1 MQRIQNKIGV
11 IIATSLNR
19 IDLLFSRAVKSVLE
33 QNYKPD
39 YLLIVD
45 DNSDEKISEEI
56 EKTIIL
62 LKEKETFTQ
71 VFYSKNLRTK
81 GMSGTGTWNTGF
93 DFYKSI
99 MNESDY
105 VAILDDDDSWEPEYL
120 ELCAFCIENEKPDQ
134 IIGFIKRT
142 DCYEANIFTSQELCI
157 EKFLTGNPGVQG
169 SNMFFR
175 LSTIIQ
181 SCGFDE
187 TLASCT
193 DRDFMLNILI
203 NCKNHKVSFLNKVL
217 VNHFAAPGSVTYNPK
232 KKIPGLDS
240 FYCHVM
246 YFDILDVV
254 SLYAEELKKS
264 PFELW
269 RKKE

>member
-71 VFYSKNLRTK
+71 VFYSKNLRNK
-81 GMSGTGTWNTGF
+81 GMSGTGAWNTGF

-105 VAILDDDDSWEPEYL
+105 VAILDDDDSWEPKYL

-142 DCYEANIFTSQELCI
+142 DCYEANIFTSQELFI
-157 EKFLTGNPGVQG
+157 FYMEFHR
-169 SNMFFR
+169 FR
-175 LSTIIQ
+175 SHT
-181 SCGFDE
+181 
-187 TLASCT
+187 
-193 DRDFMLNILI
+193 
-203 NCKNHKVSFLNKVL
+203 
-217 VNHFAAPGSVTYNPK
+217 
-232 KKIPGLDS
+232 
-240 FYCHVM
+240 
-246 YFDILDVV
+246 
-254 SLYAEELKKS
+254 
-264 PFELW
+264 
-269 RKKE
+269 

>member
-19 IDLLFSRAVKSVLE
+19 IHLLFSRAVKSVLE

-62 LKEKETFTQ
+62 LKGNETFTQ
-71 VFYSKNLRTK
+71 VFYSKNLRNK
-81 GMSGTGTWNTGF
+81 GMSGTGAWNTGF

-105 VAILDDDDSWEPEYL
+105 VAILDDDDSWEPKYL
-120 ELCAFCIENEKPDQ
+120 ELCAFCIENEEPDQ

-169 SNMFFR
+169 S
-175 LSTIIQ
+175 
-181 SCGFDE
+181 
-187 TLASCT
+187 
-193 DRDFMLNILI
+193 
-203 NCKNHKVSFLNKVL
+203 
-217 VNHFAAPGSVTYNPK
+217 
-232 KKIPGLDS
+232 
-240 FYCHVM
+240 
-246 YFDILDVV
+246 
-254 SLYAEELKKS
+254 
-264 PFELW
+264 
-269 RKKE
+269 